1 MRAIFPGYT
10 EITLT
15 GDADFARWRKAR
27 PSPPVVPVAD
37 GLTWHGVENLNE
49 NINRRIKYK
58 SDAIDEW
65 QTADETQS
73 CGTGDCEDYAI
84 LKYRTLLH
92 LGIAEDRLCF
102 VLAEIAAMPSNQQ
115 HAFLIVELN
124 GERKVLDNKFDNLI
138 TPQAYLDTNLIPKKG
153 FSGDRAFLFGKQFTI
168 NG

>member
-1 MRAIFPGYT
+1 MKNIFVSYT

-15 GDADFARWRKAR
+15 ADPDLTRWRKVR
-27 PSPPVVPVAD
+27 PSPPAVPVAD
-37 GLTWHGVENLNE
+37 GLTWHVVENLNE

-58 SDAIDEW
+58 SDNIDEW
-65 QTADETQS
+65 QTADFTQS

-92 LGIAEDRLCF
+92 LGVPEDRLCF
-102 VLAEIAAMPSNQQ
+102 VLAEIAAMPNNQP

-124 GERKVLDNKFDNLI
+124 GERRVLDNKFDKLI
-138 TPQAYLDTNLIPKKG
+138 APDDYLNLIPKKG